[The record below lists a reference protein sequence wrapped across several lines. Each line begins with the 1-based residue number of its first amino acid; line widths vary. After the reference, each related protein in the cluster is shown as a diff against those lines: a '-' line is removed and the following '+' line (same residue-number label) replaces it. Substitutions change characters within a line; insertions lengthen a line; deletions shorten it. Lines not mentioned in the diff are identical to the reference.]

1 MSTDADLIAACKAV
15 NFDKRVKAIA
25 SKPLSSRGIAA
36 IKAAL
41 MSNDPDER
49 IAARAI
55 WGAIKSN
62 LNN

>member
-1 MSTDADLIAACKAV
+1 MSTDTDLIAACKDV
-15 NFDKRVKAIA
+15 NLDKRAKVIA

-49 IAARAI
+49 AAARAV